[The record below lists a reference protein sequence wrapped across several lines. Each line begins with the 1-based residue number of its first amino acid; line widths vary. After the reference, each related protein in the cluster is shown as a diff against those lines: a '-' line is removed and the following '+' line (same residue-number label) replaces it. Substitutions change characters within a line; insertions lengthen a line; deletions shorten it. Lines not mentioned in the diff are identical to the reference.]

1 MLRSKVVGAIQ
12 SNQERVV
19 KGTKGIHDT
28 SSGQGVAE
36 GGEDGEEGVG
46 RDRVEQIAD
55 LVIARDVR
63 DAKERLSVGAT
74 FGVAQGA
81 LMGKEGWGLRKED
94 GKGSQG
100 SIFDRELSVL
110 AAACVRQEVKLGMQC
125 LDEGLKAERVCHGC
139 SVV

>member
-1 MLRSKVVGAIQ
+1 MAEGRGARGRSFLGAGGAGDALRGKVVGAIQ
-12 SNQERVV
+12 SNQQRVV

-28 SSGQGVAE
+28 SGGQGVAE

-46 RDRVEQIAD
+46 RDRVEEIAD

-81 LMGKEGWGLRKED
+81 LMGKEGGVV
-94 GKGSQG
+94 G
-100 SIFDRELSVL
+100 
-110 AAACVRQEVKLGMQC
+110 
-125 LDEGLKAERVCHGC
+125 VC
-139 SVV
+139 